1 MKKTGFC
8 LLLLL
13 TIMRY
18 APVAAQN
25 KPEPQPMIFA
35 VAEKDPVYRLGYDSW
50 IQYLAK
56 NLDTGLPFRK
66 GAPQKNYRVVIQ
78 FIVEKDGSITDI
90 KPLTEEGYGMEE
102 EAIRVITASGRWM
115 PAQQNK
121 VIVRCFKKEIFVFS
135 EENIF
140 AAYLKKYPTAN
151 IPVDSLTPP
160 LPGIVTHP
168 DKDALYPGS
177 PDDWIQFLQ
186 YYLNQFVPIKNGA
199 NRGVYHVRIQFIV
212 DVDGTTSDIRP
223 VTFEGYGTE
232 EEAMRVIKKS
242 GKWNPAIIDGKP
254 VKSYRIVPVTFFVPR
269 SPA

>member
-8 LLLLL
+8 VLLLL
-13 TIMRY
+13 TLMHYEPI
-18 APVAAQN
+18 VAQN

-35 VAEKDPVYRLGYDSW
+35 IAEKDPVYRLGYDSW

-56 NLDTGLPFRK
+56 NLDTGLPFKK
-66 GAPQKNYRVVIQ
+66 GAPQKTYKVIIQ

-90 KPLTEEGYGMEE
+90 KPLTKEGYGMEE
-102 EAIRVITASGRWM
+102 EAIRVITTSGRWM
-115 PAQQNK
+115 PALQHK
-121 VIVRCFKKEIFVFS
+121 VIVRCFKKETFVFS

-140 AAYLKKYPTAN
+140 AAYLKRYPAAN
-151 IPVDSLTPP
+151 IPADSLTPP

-177 PDDWIQFLQ
+177 PDGWVSFLRHN
-186 YYLNQFVPIKNGA
+186 LNEAIPAKNGA
-199 NRGVYHVRIQFIV
+199 TKGVYRVRIQFIV
-212 DVDGTTSDIRP
+212 DMDGTVSDIRP
-223 VTFEGYGTE
+223 VTFEGYGME
-232 EEAMRVIKKS
+232 EEALRVIKKS

-254 VKSYRIVPVTFFVPR
+254 VKSYKVVPITFFESK